1 MLRKSQGLHGL
12 LLAAPTSGV
21 GGTMSVGVTRRS
33 IPVGVAVLMLLY
45 SEASKGDETTI
56 RESLGERLGH
66 LTIESIRPSAMDGL
80 FEVQLVEEGAI
91 IYVDAVASIVI
102 TGDMHSFGE
111 DGRLVNLTELRRA
124 VNRRESLS
132 LLDPDQTIVFEPEG
146 QKRATVYVFTDVDCA
161 YCRQFHEGVPSLNE
175 AGVEVRYLAYPQSG
189 LHSKSYRRMKTA
201 WCSDDR
207 NSALALLKRGLPI
220 PEAACTDDPVVD
232 HYELGR
238 RFGLEGTPT
247 IIYEDG
253 HVSGYLP
260 AAAMVEKLGIAY

>member
-1 MLRKSQGLHGL
+1 
-12 LLAAPTSGV
+12 
-21 GGTMSVGVTRRS
+21 
-33 IPVGVAVLMLLY
+33 MLLY

-91 IYVDAVASIVI
+91 
-102 TGDMHSFGE
+102 
-111 DGRLVNLTELRRA
+111 N
-124 VNRRESLS
+124 
-132 LLDPDQTIVFEPEG
+132 
-146 QKRATVYVFTDVDCA
+146 
-161 YCRQFHEGVPSLNE
+161 
-175 AGVEVRYLAYPQSG
+175 
-189 LHSKSYRRMKTA
+189 
-201 WCSDDR
+201 
-207 NSALALLKRGLPI
+207 
-220 PEAACTDDPVVD
+220 
-232 HYELGR
+232 ELGR